1 MVSRYVSPTRL
12 TSSFESD
19 SSTLQENKEV
29 SYSQSS
35 RVLDLK
41 VTSSSSPNQHRL
53 FELQRR
59 LATPTKQVRESSFN
73 MTRGEGGGGGKRLR
87 YLNSKLE
94 ILAAPV
100 ASGSIGF
107 EVYKFSEPPIL
118 AQQFFSETWLSS
130 V

>member
-59 LATPTKQVRESSFN
+59 LATPIKQVRESSFN
-73 MTRGEGGGGGKRLR
+73 MTRGEGGGGGEEIKIF
-87 YLNSKLE
+87 KLE
-94 ILAAPV
+94 A
-100 ASGSIGF
+100 
-107 EVYKFSEPPIL
+107 
-118 AQQFFSETWLSS
+118 
-130 V
+130 